1 MTPKLVDTDQRKREI
16 IEATIFVLSEKGIKD
31 IRITDIAKKL
41 DLGKST
47 IYEYFKNKDD
57 LLKQSF
63 EFFLQEL
70 YIPEANEKYSFL
82 EELNYILD
90 RYLKHTDQELKQFNV
105 IIDIFF
111 ASIKG
116 DFKEFDFVF
125 NDYINYMV
133 EKIKKDQQAGLIRK
147 EVNPQ
152 AAVSWIG
159 ATLDGLGIQLIMRD
173 EFNGEEIFSSFLE
186 AVELY
191 LKNK

>member
-186 AVELY
+186 AVEVY